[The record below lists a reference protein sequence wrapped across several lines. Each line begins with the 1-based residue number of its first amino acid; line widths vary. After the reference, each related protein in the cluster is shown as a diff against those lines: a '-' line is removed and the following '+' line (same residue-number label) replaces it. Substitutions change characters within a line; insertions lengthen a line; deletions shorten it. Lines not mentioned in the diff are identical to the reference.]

1 MLNRR
6 KFLLMALLTA
16 ITPNLASCGVDN
28 NTLIIKVL
36 KDSIPPQLLG
46 NFKEQFQ
53 LNRQVNITP
62 IPQLKSIYNL
72 LEKAAQENSPKTA
85 NLVTLG
91 DIWLKSA
98 IAQNL
103 IQPLKLT
110 TVQNWQKLPPPWQEL
125 VRRDEQGNLDPN
137 GKIWGAPYRW
147 GSTVIIYRED
157 KFREAG
163 YDPPTD
169 WKDLWREELR
179 DRVSLLDEP
188 REVIGLTLKKLGYSY
203 NTQDLDQIPNLKQE
217 LAALH
222 QQLKFYSSQAY
233 LQPLVLED
241 TWVAVGWSS
250 DVLPLK
256 TRYPDLKTIIPASG
270 TALWADVWVQPAAK
284 DVVSEA
290 MLQWINFCWELKAAS
305 QIGLFTSASSPILLT
320 TNREELPQT
329 LQKDGLRL
337 PQASLMEKSEF
348 LFPLSATTAE
358 QYQRLWREMR
368 MSKRG
373 G

>member
-16 ITPNLASCGVDN
+16 ITPNLQSCGVDN

-46 NFKEQFQ
+46 DFKEQFQ
-53 LNRQVNITP
+53 LNRQVNIQP
-62 IPQLKSIYNL
+62 IPQLKSLYSL
-72 LEKAAQENSPKTA
+72 LEKSAEENSPKTA

-91 DIWLKSA
+91 DIWLKNA
-98 IAQNL
+98 IAQHL
-103 IQPLKLT
+103 IQPLALT
-110 TVQNWQKLPPPWQEL
+110 KVQNWQKLPPVWQAL
-125 VRRDEQGNLDPN
+125 VQRDTQGNLDPN

-157 KFREAG
+157 KFRETG
-163 YDPPTD
+163 YEPPTD

-179 DRVSLLDEP
+179 GRVSLLDQP
-188 REVIGLTLKKLGYSY
+188 REVIGLTLKRLGYSY
-203 NTQDLDQIPNLKQE
+203 NTQDLDNIPNLKQT

-222 QQLKFYSSQAY
+222 EQVKFYSSQAY
-233 LQPLVLED
+233 LQPLVLDD

-256 TRYPDLKTIIPASG
+256 TRYPDLKTIIPTSG

-284 DVVSEA
+284 DGVSEA
-290 MLQWINFCWELKAAS
+290 MLQWINFCWEQQAVS
-305 QIGLFTSASSPILLT
+305 QIGLFTNASSPILLT
-320 TNREELPQT
+320 TNREDLPKS
-329 LQKDGLRL
+329 LQKDALRI
-337 PQASLMEKSEF
+337 PEASLMEKSEF
-348 LFPLSATTAE
+348 LLPLSTTTAE
-358 QYQRLWREMR
+358 QYQQIWREMR
-368 MSKRG
+368 RIES
-373 G
+373 